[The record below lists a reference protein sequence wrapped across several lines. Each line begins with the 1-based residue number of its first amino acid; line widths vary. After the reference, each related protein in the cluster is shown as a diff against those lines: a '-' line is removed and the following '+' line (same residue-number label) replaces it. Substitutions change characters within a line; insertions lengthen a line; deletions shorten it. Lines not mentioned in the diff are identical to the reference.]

1 MDTNINIWLNILP
14 QCYRWA
20 GRGPCP
26 QSQRGRVVSGCLF
39 PSQVPRAHWETGR
52 CKSLADSPGGLEQ
65 DVQGSALPIPIG
77 WLISS
82 ADPPPL
88 THSQSPGSLVK
99 SWGGGRSP
107 YTQRKCV
114 PRCLDSPGTRART
127 DRSCVHRI
135 LVFPLRLQPQF
146 EGL

>member
-1 MDTNINIWLNILP
+1 MVLIYGYKYKCLNILS

-26 QSQRGRVVSGCLF
+26 QSQREGQGGEWFISF
-39 PSQVPRAHWETGR
+39 PGSKDPLGTILGHA
-52 CKSLADSPGGLEQ
+52 GLWLMVLKVWNRMCGDQ
-65 DVQGSALPIPIG
+65 SSSAL
-77 WLISS
+77 LN
-82 ADPPPL
+82 PPL
-88 THSQSPGSLVK
+88 THIQSPGSLVK

-114 PRCLDSPGTRART
+114 PRCLDSPGTRAART